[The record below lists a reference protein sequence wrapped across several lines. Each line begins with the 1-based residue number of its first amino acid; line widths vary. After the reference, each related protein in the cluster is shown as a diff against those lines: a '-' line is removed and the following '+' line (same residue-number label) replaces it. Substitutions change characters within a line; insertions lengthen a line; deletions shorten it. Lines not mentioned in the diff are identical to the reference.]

1 MKSGLFLLKLRPQ
14 YHVLKPQLYYSNLI
28 IPPQK
33 NICYTC
39 QHLSDHIILKT
50 NMVAAESTSHPL
62 LNTSCVGATHP
73 QQLSGSLSEQFDV
86 TARSPTT
93 TTQPDRSNIDL
104 PIIPWG
110 LGASQCL
117 YVEVCGR
124 VARSSGDIY
133 TTQTSSHLCPT
144 VSAQLWMRW
153 LKSAIYC
160 FTSWVNSIRKTLECG
175 TFCCDL
181 FFADVWQI
189 KGGRKKK
196 SQMCHCKVPGH
207 RAPPEQLQ
215 CSSASLHQVSG
226 TSLDGWTP
234 PKYWVPKSK
243 ISHSCSGVFRLQWNT
258 IHIISIC
265 FFNCWVTFSAQRQT
279 FSHKRISSAFLEIED
294 FMF

>member
-50 NMVAAESTSHPL
+50 NMVAAEPTSHPL

-160 FTSWVNSIRKTLECG
+160 FTSWVNSIGKTLERG
-175 TFCCDL
+175 TFCSDL

-196 SQMCHCKVPGH
+196 ITNV
-207 RAPPEQLQ
+207 
-215 CSSASLHQVSG
+215 SL
-226 TSLDGWTP
+226 
-234 PKYWVPKSK
+234 
-243 ISHSCSGVFRLQWNT
+243 
-258 IHIISIC
+258 
-265 FFNCWVTFSAQRQT
+265 
-279 FSHKRISSAFLEIED
+279 
-294 FMF
+294 

>member
-50 NMVAAESTSHPL
+50 NMVAAEPTSHPL
-62 LNTSCVGATHP
+62 LNTSCVGATRP

-144 VSAQLWMRW
+144 VSAQLWIRW

-160 FTSWVNSIRKTLECG
+160 FTSWVNSIGKTLERG
-175 TFCCDL
+175 TFCSDL

-189 KGGRKKK
+189 KGGWKKK

-207 RAPPEQLQ
+207 RAPAEQLQ
-215 CSSASLHQVSG
+215 CSLASLQ
-226 TSLDGWTP
+226 SLELHWTDELLQNIECQN
-234 PKYWVPKSK
+234 PKSPTVVQVYLDCDGIQF
-243 ISHSCSGVFRLQWNT
+243 ISFPFVFSTAEWPFQPKDKHFPIKGLVRHFW
-258 IHIISIC
+258 
-265 FFNCWVTFSAQRQT
+265 
-279 FSHKRISSAFLEIED
+279 K
-294 FMF
+294 

>member
-14 YHVLKPQLYYSNLI
+14 YHVLKPQLYYSNWI
-28 IPPQK
+28 IPPPK

-50 NMVAAESTSHPL
+50 NMVAAEPTSHPL
-62 LNTSCVGATHP
+62 LNTSCVGATRP

-133 TTQTSSHLCPT
+133 TTQDQLTLVSHCER
-144 VSAQLWMRW
+144 A
-153 LKSAIYC
+153 
-160 FTSWVNSIRKTLECG
+160 TLDAVTEERHLLLYKLSEQHWENTRAWHLLQWPFLRRCVTNQRG
-175 TFCCDL
+175 E
-181 FFADVWQI
+181 
-189 KGGRKKK
+189 KKK
-196 SQMCHCKVPGH
+196 ITNV
-207 RAPPEQLQ
+207 
-215 CSSASLHQVSG
+215 SL
-226 TSLDGWTP
+226 
-234 PKYWVPKSK
+234 
-243 ISHSCSGVFRLQWNT
+243 
-258 IHIISIC
+258 
-265 FFNCWVTFSAQRQT
+265 
-279 FSHKRISSAFLEIED
+279 
-294 FMF
+294 

>member
-14 YHVLKPQLYYSNLI
+14 YHVLKPQLYYSNWI

-50 NMVAAESTSHPL
+50 NMVAAEPTSHPL
-62 LNTSCVGATHP
+62 LNTSCVGATRP

-160 FTSWVNSIRKTLECG
+160 FTSWVNSIGKTLERG
-175 TFCCDL
+175 TFCSDL

-189 KGGRKKK
+189 KGGKKINHK
-196 SQMCHCKVPGH
+196 CVIVRCRATVRLRNSFSAPWH
-207 RAPPEQLQ
+207 RFTNSLELHWTDELLQ
-215 CSSASLHQVSG
+215 NIEYQN
-226 TSLDGWTP
+226 
-234 PKYWVPKSK
+234 PKSPTVVQVYLDCDGIQF
-243 ISHSCSGVFRLQWNT
+243 ISFPFVFSTVEWPVQPKDKHFPIKGLVRHFW
-258 IHIISIC
+258 
-265 FFNCWVTFSAQRQT
+265 
-279 FSHKRISSAFLEIED
+279 K
-294 FMF
+294 